1 MDSDQVSGRWV
12 HAQEEDTEDEMVFRP
27 AGTDLPP
34 ARGRLAFELRADGTF
49 AETGLGATDVPEEAT
64 GSWALEDGLITLSEG
79 ATQGVP
85 REMEVVSADA
95 DRLVVRIRREVG

>member
-1 MDSDQVSGRWV
+1 VKSDQVSGRWV
-12 HAQEEDTEDEMVFRP
+12 HAQEEDTEDEMVFRL

-34 ARGRLAFELRADGTF
+34 SRGRIAFELRADGTF

-64 GSWALEDGLITLSEG
+64 GRWALEGDLITLSEG

-85 REMEVVSADA
+85 REMKVVTADKE
-95 DRLVVRIRREVG
+95 RLVISKRRGGL

>member
-1 MDSDQVSGRWV
+1 
-12 HAQEEDTEDEMVFRP
+12 MVFRP

-34 ARGRLAFELRADGTF
+34 SRGRMAFELRTDGTF

-64 GSWALEDGLITLSEG
+64 GSWTLEGDTITLSEG

-85 REMEVVSADA
+85 REMEVVTADEEK
-95 DRLVVRIRREVG
+95 LVIRKRRPERIAEGSRPS

>member
-1 MDSDQVSGRWV
+1 MSGRWV
-12 HAQEEDTEDEMVFRP
+12 HAHEEDTEDEMVFRP

-34 ARGRLAFELRADGTF
+34 SRGRMAFELRADGTF

-64 GSWALEDGLITLSEG
+64 GSWVVEGDTITLSEG

-85 REMEVVSADA
+85 REMEVATADEE
-95 DRLVVRIRREVG
+95 RLVIHKRRGGR

>member
-1 MDSDQVSGRWV
+1 MSGRWV
-12 HAQEEDTEDEMVFRP
+12 HAHEEDTEGEMVFRP

-34 ARGRLAFELRADGTF
+34 SRGRMAFELRADGTF

-64 GSWALEDGLITLSEG
+64 GSWDLVGDTITLSTG

-85 REMEVVSADA
+85 REMEVVTADE
-95 DRLVVRIRREVG
+95 DRLVILKRSDGS

>member
-1 MDSDQVSGRWV
+1 VSGRWV
-12 HAQEEDTEDEMVFRP
+12 HAYEEDTEDEMVFRP

-34 ARGRLAFELRADGTF
+34 SRGRMALELRADGTF

-64 GSWALEDGLITLSEG
+64 GSWALEGDTITLSKG

-85 REMEVVSADA
+85 REMEVVTVDEEK
-95 DRLVVRIRREVG
+95 LVILKGSDGR